1 APEAKH
7 AAVAVPVLSTAQNWL
22 KVLRT
27 TFRLHHKQHD
37 PTAPP
42 CLCVSYRCGLS
53 VYSEYISIERHGY
66 ARVYAERWWFAMG
79 GEAPAPSTVVEALY
93 RKGKIDRPF
102 EITLYRNG
110 EWWNVS
116 DRRLCRADGTVV
128 EVDRNY
134 WPRTVLKAG

>member
-1 APEAKH
+1 
-7 AAVAVPVLSTAQNWL
+7 
-22 KVLRT
+22 
-27 TFRLHHKQHD
+27 
-37 PTAPP
+37 
-42 CLCVSYRCGLS
+42 
-53 VYSEYISIERHGY
+53 
-66 ARVYAERWWFAMG
+66 MG

-93 RKGKIDRPF
+93 RKGEIDRPF

-116 DRRLCRADGTVV
+116 DRRLRRADGTVV